1 MSNSKLALV
10 SGPKL
15 YKTIDKQIT
24 DITGNKLKLAFIFET
39 IDSLTTYIKNDE
51 DTSYEWTKNYKYND
65 LWSIAFLFST
75 ILIFRNCYSQ
85 RFYILVG

>member
-39 IDSLTTYIKNDE
+39 IDSLTTYIKNVLNIE
-51 DTSYEWTKNYKYND
+51 NCCEP
-65 LWSIAFLFST
+65 FLFLFFFIQNS
-75 ILIFRNCYSQ
+75 LNGQSHHKSSLLP
-85 RFYILVG
+85 LVCS